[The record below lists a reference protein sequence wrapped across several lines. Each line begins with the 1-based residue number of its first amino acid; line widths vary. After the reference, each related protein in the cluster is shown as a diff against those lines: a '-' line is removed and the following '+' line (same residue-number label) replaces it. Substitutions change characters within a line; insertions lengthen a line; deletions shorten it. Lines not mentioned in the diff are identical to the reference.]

1 MIVFSYSFPHKKSQD
16 FILLINALGYKIEA
30 VIASRPR
37 RLNLPAKKYRYKPEH
52 TGLVEIPEICKNL
65 RISYHEFADHNSKEC
80 ADLLAD
86 LKCDVGII
94 AGARILKR
102 SVIDVFSKG
111 IVNFHPGIIPH
122 ARGLD
127 SMLWSIYLGLP
138 IGITAHFID
147 ERIDAGRVLMKEF
160 VKIRQDDTM
169 IDLSLRMYETQLL
182 LLPRV
187 LKSIMDDNVKTECVS
202 YEDSGYRKSFPYELE
217 DDLLKKFEQRKMVTM

>member
-37 RLNLPAKKYRYKPEH
+37 KLNLPAKKYRYKPEH
-52 TGLVEIPEICKNL
+52 TGLVEVPEMCKNL
-65 RISYHEFADHNSKEC
+65 NIPYYEFDNHNSKEC
-80 ADLLAD
+80 IDILMH
-86 LKCDVGII
+86 LKPELGII

-102 SVIDVFSKG
+102 PVIDAFSKG
-111 IVNFHPGIIPH
+111 IMNFHPGIIPQV
-122 ARGLD
+122 RGLD

-138 IGITAHFID
+138 IGVTVHFID
-147 ERIDAGRVLMKEF
+147 ERVDAGRVLMREF
-160 VKIRQDDTM
+160 VKIRQDDTI

-187 LKSIMDDNVKTECVS
+187 LKAITDDNVKTENIS

-217 DDLLKKFEQRKMVTM
+217 DELIKSFEQRKKEAI